1 VPPSDTKTR
10 FHYRLDPHSGVP
22 AYRQVIDQVLSG
34 IASGTLGPGDQL
46 PTVRQ
51 MAVDLTINPNTV
63 VRAYREL
70 EIRGVLETQQG
81 TGTFI
86 SQTKPK
92 QDEMERERQ
101 LNQLAADA
109 AARTGQAGFTVGELI
124 ARLKELQTD
133 RKERSK

>member
-34 IASGTLGPGDQL
+34 IASGALAPGDQL

-86 SQTKPK
+86 SQAKPK
-92 QDEMERERQ
+92 PDEMERERQ

-124 ARLKELQTD
+124 ARLKEMQAD